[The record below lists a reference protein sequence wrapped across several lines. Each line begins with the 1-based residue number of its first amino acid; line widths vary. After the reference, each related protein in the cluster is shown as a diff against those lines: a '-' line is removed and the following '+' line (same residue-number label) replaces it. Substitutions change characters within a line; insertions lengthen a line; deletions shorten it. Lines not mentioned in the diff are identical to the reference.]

1 MNVLEKSFLSFEVSV
16 LMAFRGFQEKEG
28 VNATVTGGYWLF
40 FKKDISQDTFS
51 YSTWK
56 KVC

>member
-28 VNATVTGGYWLF
+28 VNATVTGGY
-40 FKKDISQDTFS
+40 
-51 YSTWK
+51 
-56 KVC
+56 